1 MDNKR
6 ALNTLPKLRGD
17 LSPVGEHSSAAEA
30 AARAVVDVLEK
41 QM

>member
-6 ALNTLPKLRGD
+6 ALNTPPKLRD
-17 LSPVGEHSSAAEA
+17 ERSSVGEHSSAAEA
-30 AARAVVDVLEK
+30 AARAAVDVLEK